1 MRTLIE
7 SILDGDL
14 NVHDEAVFTEQI
26 IPEIRNLIHPAMQEY
41 SKDMTIKLENGKRI
55 LCVGGERS
63 LLEVGGAVGDVL
75 EKYNIHEIRSEGR
88 LTVHTNLTG
97 FNISAPNIKINS
109 YLKNHI
115 YEKCNITCDT
125 LSIGGLDDS
134 SIKCNRCKIKV
145 KTYEINRTPIEFIN
159 SKVIGLSNV
168 QIFLEADP
176 TREELDKLGVKYSK
190 YGEFAPG
197 NSFDENA
204 SRFDPLEKLA
214 GIKSITKL
222 PNIYLYT
229 RNEAVLKYDVRLI
242 FKSPHTPLDR
252 QIAKAVTWSKKPIDC
267 ANNYQAIFTDFKY

>member
-7 SILDGDL
+7 SILDDNL
-14 NVHDEAVFTEQI
+14 DAHDEAVFTEQI

-41 SKDMTIKLENGKRI
+41 SKDMTIKVENRKRI

-88 LTVHTNLTG
+88 LTIHTNLTE

-109 YLKNHI
+109 YLKDHV
-115 YEKCNITCDT
+115 YAKCNITCDT

-134 SIKCNRCKIKV
+134 SIECNRCKIKV
-145 KTYEINRTPIEFIN
+145 KTYEINRTPIKFVN
-159 SKVIGLSNV
+159 SKIVGLNSV
-168 QIFLEADP
+168 QIFLECDP
-176 TREELDKLGVKYSK
+176 TREELDKLGVKYAK
-190 YGEFAPG
+190 FGEFEPS
-197 NSFDENA
+197 NSFDERA

-214 GIKSITKL
+214 GIKTITKS

-229 RNEAVLKYDVRLI
+229 HKEAVPKHGVRLI

-252 QIAKAVTWSKKPIDC
+252 PIAKAVTSSVEPIDC
-267 ANNYQAIFTDFKY
+267 ANNYQVIFTDFKY